1 MKKKGGGGG
10 SGVGLVTR
18 RRGESLVKALNMVM
32 ILVLPKPL

>member
-1 MKKKGGGGG
+1 MKKKSSGG
-10 SGVGLVTR
+10 GVGLVTR